1 MLMNNKSYNKVIY
14 LICGIIIVG
23 VACFAGIKFL
33 SPDSISAAESTSS
46 GSTLFSSTK
55 AASTAGTTAI
65 KTSKAAE
72 TDLTATS
79 TSETDKTTKKST
91 TKAPSTSQNN
101 PTKHSSTK
109 LFTLPWTYPEIKT
122 TTKATTA
129 HAKGDYSYFDNCA
142 FVGNSRV
149 LDCKNYG
156 LVDNVYAVVGL
167 NVDTVFTKSVS
178 GSNVP
183 VIDELNGKHFD
194 KIYLMFGD
202 NECGWPNTDEFI
214 RRYAKVVDAVHE
226 RVPEAEIYLQSILP
240 ISKKASDENNY
251 GCNNTTI
258 NNLNKKI
265 EKLAADKG
273 VHYIAPA
280 EAMRGSDG
288 ALPPEAASDGIH
300 LKKKYCEIWLNYLIE
315 NS

>member
-1 MLMNNKSYNKVIY
+1 MSNKSYTKVIY
-14 LICGIIIVG
+14 FICGIIVVG
-23 VACFAGIKFL
+23 AACFAGIKLL
-33 SPDSISAAESTSS
+33 SPDLISAAESTSS
-46 GSTLFSSTK
+46 YATIFSSTK
-55 AASTAGTTAI
+55 AASTAGSTTI
-65 KTSKAAE
+65 RTTGIAE
-72 TDLTATS
+72 TDSTVAE
-79 TSETDKTTKKST
+79 TSEAVKTTKKPT
-91 TKAPSTSQNN
+91 TKAPATASSKATE
-101 PTKHSSTK
+101 HSSTK
-109 LFTLPWTYPEIKT
+109 QFTLPWTYPELKT
-122 TTKATTA
+122 TAKATTA
-129 HAKGDYSYFDNCA
+129 PAKGDYSYFDNCA

-183 VIDELNGKHFD
+183 VIDELNGKHFE

-240 ISKKASDENNY
+240 ISKKASDKNNY

-273 VHYIAPA
+273 IHYIAPA

>member
-1 MLMNNKSYNKVIY
+1 MNNKSFTKVIY
-14 LICGIIIVG
+14 FICGIIIVG
-23 VACFAGIKFL
+23 AACFVGIKFI
-33 SPDSISAAESTSS
+33 SPDSISAAVSSTS
-46 GSTLFSSTK
+46 GSTLLSSSVASSTSG
-55 AASTAGTTAI
+55 STKIETSKITETDSVSVSTSEAVKPTNNT
-65 KTSKAAE
+65 TSKAHSSV
-72 TDLTATS
+72 LTEVT
-79 TSETDKTTKKST
+79 EI
-91 TKAPSTSQNN
+91 
-101 PTKHSSTK
+101 SSTK
-109 LFTLPWTYPEIKT
+109 LFTLPRIHPEKKT
-122 TTKATTA
+122 TAKATVPA
-129 HAKGDYSYFDNCA
+129 AKGDYSYFDNCA

-149 LDCKNYG
+149 LDFKNYG
-156 LVDNVYAVVGL
+156 LVENVYAVVGL

-178 GSNVP
+178 GSNIP
-183 VIDELNGKHFD
+183 VIDELKGKHFE

-251 GCNNTTI
+251 GCNNTVI

-265 EKLAADKG
+265 EKLAEDKG

-288 ALPPEAASDGIH
+288 ALPPEAASDGVH

>member
-1 MLMNNKSYNKVIY
+1 MSNKSYTKVIY
-14 LICGIIIVG
+14 FICGIIVVG
-23 VACFAGIKFL
+23 AACFAGIKLL
-33 SPDSISAAESTSS
+33 SPDLISAAESTSS
-46 GSTLFSSTK
+46 GSTVFSSTK
-55 AASTAGTTAI
+55 AASTEGSTAI
-65 KTSKAAE
+65 RTTGIAE
-72 TDLTATS
+72 TDSTVAE
-79 TSETDKTTKKST
+79 TSEAVKTTKKPT
-91 TKAPSTSQNN
+91 TKAPATASSKVAEQ
-101 PTKHSSTK
+101 SSTN
-109 LFTLPWTYPEIKT
+109 LFTLPWTYPELKT
-122 TTKATTA
+122 TAKATTA
-129 HAKGDYSYFDNCA
+129 PAKGDYSYFDNCA

-183 VIDELNGKHFD
+183 VIDELNGKHFE

-273 VHYIAPA
+273 IHYIAPA

-288 ALPPEAASDGIH
+288 ALPPEAASDGVH